1 MYIKG
6 ITEYAKDGS
15 PMETALVAGKA
26 VSDGERRTTKSGKSY
41 GTVSVKAFGRADG
54 TAAFLTVKA
63 WDDPFASAIALLR
76 KGDAFLAAG
85 RIDRREY
92 NGKAYTDL
100 VSDFVWTPSAASPAA
115 ALAERIES
123 AGEGFVVLGNEEESE
138 LPF

>member
-15 PMETALVAGKA
+15 PVETALVAGRA
-26 VSDGERRTTKSGKSY
+26 TSDGERRTTGGGKAY
-41 GTVSVKAFGRADG
+41 GTVSVKAFGRKDG

-63 WDDPFASAIALLR
+63 WDDPFASAIASLR
-76 KGDAFLAAG
+76 KGDVFLVAG

-92 NGKAYTDL
+92 NGKSYTDL
-100 VSDFVWTPSAASPAA
+100 AADFVWTGPAASPAA
-115 ALAERIES
+115 ALRERMES
-123 AGEGFVVLGNEEESE
+123 AGEGFVVLDGDESE

>member
-15 PMETALVAGKA
+15 PVETALVAGKA
-26 VSDGERRTTKSGKSY
+26 VSDGERRTTKSGKAY
-41 GTVSVKAFGRADG
+41 GTVSVKAFGRKDG

-63 WDDPFASAIALLR
+63 WDGPGASAVASLR
-76 KGDAFLAAG
+76 KGDAFLVAG

-92 NGKAYTDL
+92 NGKSYTDL
-100 VSDFVWTPSAASPAA
+100 AADFVWTGPAAPSPAA
-115 ALAERIES
+115 ALTERMES
-123 AGEGFVVLGNEEESE
+123 AGEGFVVLDGDESE